1 MTVKLH
7 SSLIAIGVLSFA
19 SAIAQQDA
27 PPAIAPAVPPTQPAP
42 IEPPIAV
49 PTAPGVPGAPIDA
62 VPALNAPGGNNLP
75 PTATRINEFQGD
87 EIGLVLR
94 TLARQAKMNVVI
106 SDKVSTSA
114 GTVTMRIED
123 KTAREA
129 IEIIVNSK
137 GLIMDEQAGV
147 FYIKTQEEKAKEP
160 AFSASYTFSYA
171 QAKDI
176 LPSAKPAPERT
187 CSPIRPAHEHH
198 LLSRDQVEP
207 REDQ

>member
-1 MTVKLH
+1 
-7 SSLIAIGVLSFA
+7 
-19 SAIAQQDA
+19 
-27 PPAIAPAVPPTQPAP
+27 
-42 IEPPIAV
+42 
-49 PTAPGVPGAPIDA
+49 
-62 VPALNAPGGNNLP
+62 
-75 PTATRINEFQGD
+75 
-87 EIGLVLR
+87 
-94 TLARQAKMNVVI
+94 MNVVI

-176 LPSAKPAPERT
+176 LPLLQSQLQSGLAP
-187 CSPIRPAHEHH
+187 PIRPSHKHD

-207 REDQ
+207 RKDQ